1 MDHSVA
7 KPETRSYSCYSRDA
21 LLLLAQLI
29 RSARIERKLTAQELA
44 DRVGVSRGLLH
55 RIERGDPGCAI
66 GAVFETAAMVG
77 VRLFDADHTEIEA
90 QLSTG
95 RGTLT
100 LLPKAV
106 RCPVGKVEDF

>member
-29 RSARIERKLTAQELA
+29 RRARIERKLTAQELA

-55 RIERGDPGCAI
+55 RIERGDPGAI
-66 GAVFETAAMVG
+66 GAVFETAAKVG
-77 VRLFDADHTEIEA
+77 VRLFDADQTEIEA